1 MSIERI
7 NEEEAV
13 QNERV
18 VVRSVALER
27 LEATAASFFVLLYQ

>member
-18 VVRSVALER
+18 VVRSVTLER
-27 LEATAASFFVLLYQ
+27 LEATAASVYVILYQ